1 MPSPTRGS
9 RPEHQTKRL
18 RHLAPLALL
27 ALGLLIR
34 LGGGLSAA
42 GTKEVQFVNYSFT
55 PGTLTV
61 PVGTT
66 VTWTNHD
73 ETPHTVVAADN
84 PRSFKSSGLDTD
96 DKFSVTFSK
105 PGSYSYFCT
114 VHPYMTGKI
123 VVK

>member
-1 MPSPTRGS
+1 M
-9 RPEHQTKRL
+9 RL
-18 RHLAPLALL
+18 RYVAPLALL
-27 ALGLLIR
+27 GFGLLIR

-42 GTKEVQFVNYSFT
+42 ETKEVQIDNYSFT

-73 ETPHTVVAADN
+73 ETVHTIVSADT

-96 DKFSVTFSK
+96 DKFSVTFTK
-105 PGSYSYFCT
+105 PGSYSYLCT

>member
-1 MPSPTRGS
+1 M
-9 RPEHQTKRL
+9 RL
-18 RHLAPLALL
+18 RYVAPLALL
-27 ALGLLIR
+27 GFGLLIH

-42 GTKEVQFVNYSFT
+42 ETKEVQIDNYSFT

-73 ETPHTVVAADN
+73 ETPHTVVSADT

-96 DKFSVTFSK
+96 DKFSVTFTK
-105 PGSYSYFCT
+105 PGSYSYLCT

>member
-1 MPSPTRGS
+1 M
-9 RPEHQTKRL
+9 RL
-18 RHLAPLALL
+18 RYVAPLALL
-27 ALGLLIR
+27 GFGLLIH
-34 LGGGLSAA
+34 LGGVLSAA
-42 GTKEVQFVNYSFT
+42 ETKEVQIDNNSFT

-73 ETPHTVVAADN
+73 ETPHTVVSADN

-105 PGSYSYFCT
+105 PGTYSYLCT